1 MALHIDVYGRPK
13 FRMRLAWFFG
23 LVSKEVSKAPKKPEE
38 KKTVTPGKRK
48 RRGKGISARTI
59 FKILRTKGLLKQLK
73 GLLLDVLKCFKIR
86 ELRADFRVGLDNP
99 ADTGLL
105 FALIG
110 PAIFFLSRSVP
121 CQIRVQPSFEGEAA
135 FQGYLHGAVRL
146 RPIRLVT
153 PIVRFAFSLAAI
165 RVVKIL
171 VLARWKRKK

>member
-1 MALHIDVYGRPK
+1 M
-13 FRMRLAWFFG
+13 
-23 LVSKEVSKAPKKPEE
+23 
-38 KKTVTPGKRK
+38 
-48 RRGKGISARTI
+48 
-59 FKILRTKGLLKQLK
+59 
-73 GLLLDVLKCFKIR
+73 
-86 ELRADFRVGLDNP
+86 GLDNP